1 MDLTNADQNDVNE
14 NVHAFEAAVS
24 AQKTALT
31 EPTIERL
38 LVAVDGSNQDETT
51 IGLAGAIARSHGAAV
66 RVAYAPEG
74 EAQPGDDLIDVR
86 VRALKE
92 AGVTAEAIETDHA
105 RRSFDQILWA
115 ADETGAQMIVV
126 DAPYLDDYESLGGAS
141 VGTNLQMLMSKSR
154 VPLLVVREPLDDP
167 VECLA
172 HVLLGVTLHRVEN
185 RPAAEWSL
193 ALLKGGQEL
202 RVLAVVD
209 REALHHVELD
219 PGEELDLADTDP
231 EFLAGVR
238 GPNIAGLIAAVQRE
252 AVARSLGCRVSVR
265 TGEIVPAMSDFANHI
280 TRIVVAACPR
290 DPAHGAY
297 QRVEGLIRASKN
309 PVLVV

>member
-1 MDLTNADQNDVNE
+1 MDLTNADQNDVTDS
-14 NVHAFEAAVS
+14 VHAFEAAVS
-24 AQKTALT
+24 AQKTTLT
-31 EPTIERL
+31 IPTIERV
-38 LVAVDGSNQDETT
+38 LVAIDGSNQDDTT
-51 IGLAGAIARSHGAAV
+51 VGIAAGIARAHGAALF
-66 RVAYAPEG
+66 VAYAPEN
-74 EAQPGDDLIDVR
+74 ESQPHDDLLDVR
-86 VRALKE
+86 VRALTE
-92 AGVTAEAIETDHA
+92 AGTKAEAVRTDHT
-105 RRSFDQILWA
+105 RRSFDQILDA
-115 ADETGAQMIVV
+115 ADQTNAQMIVV
-126 DAPYLDDYESLGGAS
+126 DAPYLDDYESLGEAS
-141 VGTNLQMLMSKSR
+141 VGTNLQMLMSKAT

-167 VECLA
+167 TECLA
-172 HVLLGVTLHRVEN
+172 HVLLGVTLHRIEN
-185 RPAAEWSL
+185 GPAAEWAL
-193 ALLKGGQEL
+193 ALLKGGEEL

-209 REALHHVELD
+209 RDALHHVEID

-265 TGEIVPAMSDFANHI
+265 TGEVVPAMSDFANHI

-290 DPAHGAY
+290 DPAHAAY